1 MRLAIASL
9 LLFGLSIAPAFAAT
23 CDGVNQGSTSVYFDV
38 GSTTVKDA
46 DRPKLERFAER
57 AVNFR
62 YVCILGFAD
71 KQGDPAVN
79 ERISKQRAETVRKI
93 LVDLGVKPEAIAV
106 ETKGEAFG
114 AGNLFGLGSDAEED
128 RRVTVTFGN

>member
-1 MRLAIASL
+1 MRLAASL
-9 LLFGLSIAPAFAAT
+9 LVLFALSIAPALAAT

-38 GSTTVKDA
+38 GSTTVKEA
-46 DRPKLERFAER
+46 DKPKLERFAER

-79 ERISKQRAETVRKI
+79 ERISRERAQTVRKI
-93 LVDLGVKPEAIAV
+93 LLDHGVKADAIAL

-114 AGNLFGLGSDAEED
+114 EGNLFGLGSDAEED